1 VRTMSIAQSGGF
13 LATDDTDFTDG
24 ESPQKGTKPDEPKN
38 WTSSATSGVARCSL
52 RMLYYLTF
60 LVMFGSVVFFY
71 RAGEIEGTSGF
82 AWAVMSLVI
91 SMVILRWLHG
101 GLVGALF
108 GQFALF
114 AGITLYRSRKNRV
127 G

>member
-1 VRTMSIAQSGGF
+1 
-13 LATDDTDFTDG
+13 
-24 ESPQKGTKPDEPKN
+24 
-38 WTSSATSGVARCSL
+38 
-52 RMLYYLTF
+52 MLFYLTL

-71 RAGEIEGTSGF
+71 RAGEMDGASGF
-82 AWAVMSLVI
+82 VWAIISLVI
-91 SMVILRWLHG
+91 SLAILLWLHG

-114 AGITLYRSRKNRV
+114 AGITLYRSRKHPQ